1 MEPRGYTCLIEMEPL
16 TIQIERSADR
26 LWTMNLFDRRAGCKV
41 IMPPSEY
48 DLAAAKE
55 KALINAAHYMR
66 KYGGDASWTRP
77 ASLAWREFTPN
88 SVIWE
93 T

>member
-1 MEPRGYTCLIEMEPL
+1 MEPRGYSCLIEIEPL
-16 TIQIERSADR
+16 TIHIERSADG
-26 LWTMNLFDRRAGCKV
+26 LWTMNLFDSRAGCKV

-55 KALINAAHYMR
+55 KALINAAYYMR
-66 KYGGDASWTRP
+66 KYGGQASWTPP
-77 ASLAWREFTPN
+77 ASLAWRDFSPK
-88 SVIWE
+88 SIIWE